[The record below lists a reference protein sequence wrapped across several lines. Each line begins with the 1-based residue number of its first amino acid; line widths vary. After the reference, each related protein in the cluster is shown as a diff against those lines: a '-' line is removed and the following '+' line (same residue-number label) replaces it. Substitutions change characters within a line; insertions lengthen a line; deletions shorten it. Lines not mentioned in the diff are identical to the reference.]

1 MNVGVC
7 ALGVCVDH
15 RTMQVMGMVVMVVIN
30 RQALC
35 VFAKQLDK
43 GRVAAHLLRMP
54 GTADVAVE
62 AHHLIGGA
70 HDQMQIV
77 GHHQH
82 AAAMTVAQAGDQL

>member
-35 VFAKQLDK
+35 VFAEQLDES
-43 GRVAAHLLRMP
+43 GVAADLFRVA
-54 GTADVAVE
+54 
-62 AHHLIGGA
+62 
-70 HDQMQIV
+70 
-77 GHHQH
+77 
-82 AAAMTVAQAGDQL
+82 